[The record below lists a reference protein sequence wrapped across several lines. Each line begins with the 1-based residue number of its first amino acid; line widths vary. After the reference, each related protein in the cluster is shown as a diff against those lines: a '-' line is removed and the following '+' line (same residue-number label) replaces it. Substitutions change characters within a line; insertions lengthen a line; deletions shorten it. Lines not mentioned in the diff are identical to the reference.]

1 MKRPL
6 SLVPSHGVR
15 RSSRRPVSLVVGVA
29 TALLAGIALVIASPL
44 TPASPVSATSSGFG
58 CGEASMAT
66 FALGDGTSV
75 DPYIVT
81 NSAQLAALT
90 LNNSSVHY
98 RQECDLDLVAAGY
111 TNWPGIGTGTN
122 KFQGVYDGNSKTI
135 SNVSIS
141 VSTAG
146 RGLFNQTSGSAIS
159 NLSLDSVTI
168 RGATFDDIGGL
179 IGVAF
184 NTSVSSVTVSGLT
197 MSRLGG
203 RIGGLI
209 GNLRLSSG
217 HSSIEDVSL
226 TGSINATRF
235 LGGVVGNIE
244 WDSGS
249 SATLAMSAV
258 VSNLEITSEKDDV
271 GGVIG
276 RFRVPSDYA
285 SINLSDVSASGS
297 IKPFIQSN
305 GNLSFGGTKVGGL
318 IGNIDVD
325 GGEFIIASGFADVS
339 VSATSA
345 YVGGL
350 IGRLHGAGY
359 SATISSSVAYGDV
372 TGSSQVGGL
381 IGEFDLGTGSS
392 ALISDAEAHG
402 AVSTS
407 GSSGESGGLVGRVQK
422 RQDAQGVISGSTA
435 SGAVSSGG
443 RRLGGL
449 VGRISGPGGS
459 FQIESSS
466 ASGSI
471 TGSTNVGGL
480 VGFIAHEGEL
490 RIADSYA
497 SGNVTSSDENSSVG
511 GLIGSQVQEFDGN
524 DLDGET
530 TIARTYS
537 TGSVTGN
544 GNVGGL
550 IGLTADATVC
560 ASFWDLNTSGQAT
573 SAGGSGAVGK
583 STTDMKKLST
593 FSGAGWS
600 IGSGSGDSSKIWGIT
615 ENTSYPVLI
624 WPTQGVSGDCEQSG
638 SGSGN
643 GGGVTSPGESGVE
656 STVPP
661 TTVPPTSQVPVPVS
675 VGGVLPALAA
685 GEVVVYEDGVPV
697 VVEVFVDDDTE
708 LVVLASTFELRLS
721 GECSEGCAITT
732 NDDGRETLILEQE
745 GLANVTGVGFE
756 PGSSVYVWLFSEPR
770 FLGELTVNA
779 DGTFAGSV
787 ALGDVEIGE
796 HTLQVNGVSQ
806 QGSQRSANLG
816 VVVDPLELT
825 GGVLPTTGSNQQP
838 LAWLLMIVML
848 TMGAMF
854 TRWGRRPYRTI

>member
-1 MKRPL
+1 VFWVFSLALRLMKRPL
-6 SLVPSHGVR
+6 SLVLSHGFR
-15 RSSRRPVSLVVGVA
+15 RNSRRPVSLVVGVA

-44 TPASPVSATSSGFG
+44 APASPVSANGGCAEEAIPEDGGVFQVSTPGQLLSLANTSNTASLSAIYEQIEHIDLSS
-58 CGEASMAT
+58 CG
-66 FALGDGTSV
+66 
-75 DPYIVT
+75 
-81 NSAQLAALT
+81 
-90 LNNSSVHY
+90 
-98 RQECDLDLVAAGY
+98 
-111 TNWPGIGTGTN
+111 NWPGIGDTNHPFTGSYN
-122 KFQGVYDGNSKTI
+122 GGGHTI
-135 SNVSIS
+135 SNVTIS
-141 VSTAG
+141 VSTSD
-146 RGLFNQTSGSAIS
+146 RGFFNRTNGSTIS
-159 NLSLDSVTI
+159 ALTLAPVTVSDVGFSRVGSLIGLATDSSVASVTVAALT
-168 RGATFDDIGGL
+168 ATGGGSEIGGL
-179 IGVAF
+179 IGELDMTAGRSAHF
-184 NTSVSSVTVSGLT
+184 AAISVTGEINSSGRR
-197 MSRLGG
+197 SNY
-203 RIGGLI
+203 GGLI
-209 GNLRLSSG
+209 GLIDLEPNAVA
-217 HSSIEDVSL
+217 EL
-226 TGSINATRF
+226 TFENVVTNVAIGSEIASV
-235 LGGVVGNIE
+235 GGLVGKI
-244 WDSGS
+244 DPS
-249 SATLAMSAV
+249 SAIARIHFT
-258 VSNLEITSEKDDV
+258 N
-271 GGVIG
+271 
-276 RFRVPSDYA
+276 
-285 SINLSDVSASGS
+285 VSASGS
-297 IKPFIQSN
+297 ISTTRPAA
-305 GNLSFGGTKVGGL
+305 GGLVGTLNVRGDIVIASAETNISITSTDSQAGGL
-318 IGNIDVD
+318 IGSLD
-325 GGEFIIASGFADVS
+325 A
-339 VSATSA
+339 
-345 YVGGL
+345 
-350 IGRLHGAGY
+350 AGY
-359 SATISSSVAYGDV
+359 SATISSAVAYGDV

-381 IGEFDLGTGSS
+381 IGELRLGIGSS
-392 ALISDAEAHG
+392 ARISDVEAHG
-402 AVSTS
+402 AVSAT
-407 GSSGESGGLVGRVQK
+407 GSSDRFGGLIGSVGK
-422 RQDAQGVISGSTA
+422 FQDSQGVISGSTA
-435 SGAVSSGG
+435 SGNVVSGG
-443 RRLGGL
+443 GRGGGL
-449 VGRISGPGGS
+449 VGEISGPGGS

-480 VGFIAHEGEL
+480 VGLIRHGGEL

-497 SGNVTSSDENSSVG
+497 SGNVTSSAQDSSVG
-511 GLIGSQVQEFDGN
+511 GLIGNQAQATDLDGN
-524 DLDGET
+524 VLDGET

-816 VVVDPLELT
+816 VVVDPEGVVDAVLPST
-825 GGVLPTTGSNQQP
+825 GGDQNLMV
-838 LAWLLMIVML
+838 WLLTVLLLVLGVGL
-848 TMGAMF
+848 TRVA
-854 TRWGRRPYRTI
+854 RRPVVVR